1 MKTNLLIIALIAI
14 GFIANA
20 QTDGTLTVTTTTSS
34 PGSNTGYDPENVLAI
49 WVQNSAGTLVNT
61 MLYNTRNSNSSA
73 ADITTWYGLIGSHW
87 STTASTLAT
96 YTKTN
101 ADAVTGA
108 TNVFYG
114 SKACY
119 WGKKVNISSVTDG
132 VYTVK
137 MELLCNNVAVGSTG
151 HKIVAY
157 TFTKG
162 PAASTGTLSGS
173 AQTCFTNTVVSWVPK
188 STGIDEVKLA
198 SLYTVYPNPTRSTI
212 YVNGGEVNGI
222 EIFSVSGRRLLKTNQ
237 QQLNLVQLPKG
248 IYMAQIYTNKGVFIK
263 KIIKE

>member
-1 MKTNLLIIALIAI
+1 
-14 GFIANA
+14 
-20 QTDGTLTVTTTTSS
+20 
-34 PGSNTGYDPENVLAI
+34 
-49 WVQNSAGTLVNT
+49 
-61 MLYNTRNSNSSA
+61 
-73 ADITTWYGLIGSHW
+73 
-87 STTASTLAT
+87 
-96 YTKTN
+96 
-101 ADAVTGA
+101 
-108 TNVFYG
+108 
-114 SKACY
+114 
-119 WGKKVNISSVTDG
+119 
-132 VYTVK
+132 

-188 STGIDEVKLA
+188 STGIDEIKLA

>member
-1 MKTNLLIIALIAI
+1 
-14 GFIANA
+14 
-20 QTDGTLTVTTTTSS
+20 
-34 PGSNTGYDPENVLAI
+34 
-49 WVQNSAGTLVNT
+49 
-61 MLYNTRNSNSSA
+61 
-73 ADITTWYGLIGSHW
+73 
-87 STTASTLAT
+87 
-96 YTKTN
+96 
-101 ADAVTGA
+101 
-108 TNVFYG
+108 
-114 SKACY
+114 
-119 WGKKVNISSVTDG
+119 
-132 VYTVK
+132 

-188 STGIDEVKLA
+188 STGIDEIKLA

-212 YVNGGEVNGI
+212 YVNGGDVNGI